1 MMDVFK
7 LAQKFLKTWQLT
19 LADQSHLPPPP
30 ALIRLCSMSPLAVL
44 QPGRQ
49 LLPPPGAVALLL
61 VFAAWPRG
69 SSGGWWP
76 HPLSPGF
83 PAPCSRFP
91 SCPSCIPSHPLAGSS
106 PSAYAGCSVV
116 PQGSVLGPLLS
127 SHSVLFPVDGVSVTP
142 MVSVVIYSQMASK
155 PSSQGH
161 TLLPTQLIK
170 PTGLSPFQLG
180 FLRGNSCYK
189 QPKQYPSASSCR
201 RAPRTFTKLGLAPP
215 PTVLPAQ
222 RPAASSLVPLA
233 LVPSITPFSQFNL
246 QYIFVDPS
254 TPQHSQCHHPRPS
267 PYEISYLIT
276 PTFFESSH
284 R

>member
-1 MMDVFK
+1 MTADLGGPESPPSSTCPDPALLHVPSG
-7 LAQKFLKTWQLT
+7 LAPARSPVAATTRCSGPASRLCCLASWQLRRLVT
-19 LADQSHLPPPP
+19 SPAVPVLPCPT
-30 ALIRLCSMSPLAVL
+30 R
-44 QPGRQ
+44 
-49 LLPPPGAVALLL
+49 
-61 VFAAWPRG
+61 
-69 SSGGWWP
+69 
-76 HPLSPGF
+76 
-83 PAPCSRFP
+83 SRFP

-116 PQGSVLGPLLS
+116 PQGSMLGPLLS
-127 SHSVLFPVDGVSVTP
+127 SRSVLFPVDGVSVTP
-142 MVSVVIYSQMASK
+142 MVSVVICIQMASK

-180 FLRGNSCYK
+180 FLRGTSRYR
-189 QPKQYPSASSCR
+189 QYPSASSCR
-201 RAPRTFTKLGLAPP
+201 RAPLTFTKLGLAPP
-215 PTVLPAQ
+215 PTVLPAR

-233 LVPSITPFSQFNL
+233 LVPSITPFCQFNL

-254 TPQHSQCHHPRPS
+254 TPQHSQRHHPRPS

-284 R
+284 Q